1 MPSWLLRHSTP
12 HLWTRFSDEGFKT
25 FLGGGYV
32 TTLITGIFLSGIG
45 KIFLFLR
52 GRGED
57 CVDTFDL
64 VFSQGRSQLTSS
76 IGRGG
81 GEGSVVAIKCFFP

>member
-45 KIFLFLR
+45 KYIPISEGQGGKTVLIPLILF
-52 GRGED
+52 
-57 CVDTFDL
+57 
-64 VFSQGRSQLTSS
+64 FSQGRSQLTSS

-81 GEGSVVAIKCFFP
+81 GGVVAIKCFFP